1 MERMEATTHRRVT
14 PASVCQAIH
23 NVPYHV
29 AGWLIRAVRAVG
41 RCFAWTADAIAAE
54 CRRDAQALRCR
65 VRRSA
70 PVRAWR
76 ALRRS
81 PTLNGFAAAF
91 RTNSLVRLVTM
102 ISVMSLLFVGAVS
115 YAPPRSVDAICI
127 VVDSDGPHV
136 LDERSAERTYDD
148 LLLRRSVGDNTLQL
162 ILEPGRTV
170 TVNHAGQITTHTTR
184 AERLGAFLH
193 RSGIVLAQDEM
204 VELDTTGGQ
213 LSLHISHTLTYQHY
227 VVVETDYQVRRIAD
241 PLMDKG
247 TEQVLR
253 KGVKGQVIETYED
266 TVISGEVVS
275 TKYVGAS
282 HDTSHAEIVLYGTRV
297 YEVERDDTI
306 LEDHPNENGQGG
318 YLLFKSGDTMTYS
331 KTMLCNATAYYSG
344 GERGAAW
351 TTAVGASVGLG
362 TVAVDPKVIPYYTNM
377 FIQTPSGS
385 RVYGMGTAL
394 DCGGA
399 IKNNIIDLWFPSYAD
414 CVRWGRRNVT
424 VYILDKKA

>member
-1 MERMEATTHRRVT
+1 MERMEATTHRHVT
-14 PASVCQAIH
+14 PVTVCQAIH
-23 NVPYHV
+23 NVPYHA
-29 AGWLIRAVRAVG
+29 AGWLIRAVRSVG
-41 RCFAWTADAIAAE
+41 RCLAWTWDAVVCE
-54 CRRDAQALRCR
+54 CRRDALALRR
-65 VRRSA
+65 WFFRSA

-81 PTLNGFAAAF
+81 PTLNGFADALRA
-91 RTNSLVRLVTM
+91 NPLVRLMTM
-102 ISVMSLLFVGAVS
+102 IAVTALVFVGAVS
-115 YAPPRSVDAICI
+115 YDPPRTVDAICI
-127 VVDSDGPHV
+127 VVDGDGPHV
-136 LDERSAERTYDD
+136 LDQRSETRDYRD
-148 LLLRRSVGDNTLQL
+148 LLLRRSVGDNALQL
-162 ILEPGRTV
+162 VLQPGRTV
-170 TVNHAGQITTHTTR
+170 TVNHAGQVNTYTTR

-193 RSGIVLAQDEM
+193 RTGIALGEDEM
-204 VELDTTGGQ
+204 VELNTTGDQ
-213 LSLHISHTLTYQHY
+213 LALHISHTLTYQHY

-253 KGVKGQVIETYED
+253 KGVKGQVVETYED
-266 TVISGEVVS
+266 TVVSGEVVS

-297 YEVERDDTI
+297 YEVARDDTI
-306 LEDHPNENGQGG
+306 AEDHPNENGEGG

-331 KTMLCNATAYYSG
+331 KAMLCNSTAYYSG
-344 GERGAAW
+344 GEHGAAW

-362 TVAVDPKVIPYYTNM
+362 TIAVDPKVIPYYTNM
-377 FIQTPSGS
+377 FIQTPTGS

-399 IKNNIIDLWFPSYAD
+399 IKGNIVDLWFPTYAD
-414 CVRWGRRNVT
+414 CARWGRRNVT